1 MHCNIYTD
9 SYQTRMVKMM
19 DNYAASK
26 TKLVSCCRMMMTA
39 ITIFSFFFGL
49 SMLGEVSVAAGSI
62 SSSQI
67 GGQEFE
73 EEEQQQQQQLPQIC
87 SSVTAGTN
95 ANTTKGIVGAD
106 NNNTITSS
114 LYENPE
120 YGIQILCPDNWVY
133 LEEENPFTGD
143 FQVTFMS
150 LTEALEFGSAL
161 ESEVTPEVAPIVGVL
176 ISQVPF
182 ANLDLQVFA
191 DLNIR
196 DLTSSGYEII
206 RTNLNATL
214 SGMPAWE
221 VVYVDANGTMFLQDW
236 TVQGDRAYAV
246 MYASHESRFNQFLPT
261 ARDMISS
268 FTITNDTRSTTSTT
282 LTSNNGNNTTPP
294 GHNTSNTT
302 QFQTPS
308 ESPSTTTSTTAT
320 EGNNQGMS
328 LEAAKKQYLTVWN
341 QTEFQIAFNTYIEP
355 GSATGYGIYEEHANN
370 NIFRPGETIELYLEP
385 AAFGHQQIRDDNGNT
400 LYLMDLTADII
411 LSDVNGNEIFTFE
424 DAPIETMVSH
434 RQNTEMHLTLTV
446 TQSQPFPVGDY
457 IVTYVVHDQV
467 KEESFQID
475 KEITI
480 ANVVDDGNAGNTTAN
495 VQQEQ
500 QQQQQQGVEWLPY
513 ENATYG
519 VRMLYPSTWIQQD
532 GTVSGDEGII
542 VISQFSTP
550 EEEIGSYASVLI
562 VIETPQSTNI
572 EGYLNDSIDS
582 FIEDPTYTDF
592 QVLSSNTGNFS
603 LAGMPAYSLEATYTN
618 ADFGPQHLLEV
629 GTIIDNKGYF
639 IQYQADP
646 PVYRTYFPIVE
657 RMIESFEIMQQ

>member
-1 MHCNIYTD
+1 MG
-9 SYQTRMVKMM
+9 
-19 DNYAASK
+19 NYAASK
-26 TKLVSCCRMMMTA
+26 TKLVSYCCRMMMTA
-39 ITIFSFFFGL
+39 ITIFSFSFFFGL

-67 GGQEFE
+67 GGQDFE
-73 EEEQQQQQQLPQIC
+73 EGEEQQQQQLPQIC

-95 ANTTKGIVGAD
+95 ANTTTTGIVGA
-106 NNNTITSS
+106 NNNTITSPS

-120 YGIQILCPDNWVY
+120 YQIQILCPENWVY
-133 LEEENPFTGD
+133 GEEVNPFTGD

-150 LTEALEFGSAL
+150 LTEALEFGTAL

-176 ISQVPF
+176 VSEVPF
-182 ANLDLQVFA
+182 GNLDLQFFA

-221 VVYVDANGTMFLQDW
+221 VVYVDSNGAMFLQDW
-236 TVQGDRAYAV
+236 TIQGDRAYAV
-246 MYASHESRFNQFLPT
+246 MYASHESRFNQFLPI
-261 ARDMISS
+261 AQDMINS
-268 FTITNDTRSTTSTT
+268 FTITNDTRSTTAAT
-282 LTSNNGNNTTPP
+282 LTSNNSNNTTPP
-294 GHNTSNTT
+294 GPNTSNTT

-308 ESPSTTTSTTAT
+308 ESLSTTTSTTAT

-328 LEAAKKQYLTVWN
+328 LEAAKEQYLTVWN
-341 QTEFQIAFNTYIEP
+341 QTEFQIAFHTYIEP
-355 GSATGYGIYEEHANN
+355 DSAIGYGIYEEHANN

-385 AAFGHQQIRDDNGNT
+385 VAFGHQQIRDDNGNT
-400 LYLMDLTADII
+400 LYLMNLTADII
-411 LSDVNGNEIFTFE
+411 LSDVNGNEILTFE
-424 DAPIETMVSH
+424 DAPVGSMISY
-434 RQNTEMHLTLTV
+434 RQNTEMHVTLTV
-446 TQSQPFPVGDY
+446 RQTQPFPVGDY

-467 KEESFQID
+467 KGESFQID
-475 KEITI
+475 RRITI
-480 ANVVDDGNAGNTTAN
+480 ADVDDGNAGNTTAN
-495 VQQEQ
+495 LQQEQ
-500 QQQQQQGVEWLPY
+500 QQQEVEWLPY

-519 VRMLYPSTWIQQD
+519 VRMLYPSTWVQED
-532 GTVSGDEGII
+532 RTVSGDDGII

-572 EGYLNDSIDS
+572 GGYLNDSIDS
-582 FIEDPTYTDF
+582 FMQDPTYTDF

-603 LAGMPAYSLEATYTN
+603 LADMPAYSLEATYTN

>member
-9 SYQTRMVKMM
+9 RYQTRMVKMA
-19 DNYAASK
+19 DNCAASK
-26 TKLVSCCRMMMTA
+26 TKLVSCCHMIMTA

-49 SMLGEVSVAAGSI
+49 SMVGEVGVAAGSI

-67 GGQEFE
+67 GGQELE
-73 EEEQQQQQQLPQIC
+73 EEEQQQLPQIC
-87 SSVTAGTN
+87 SSATDGTN
-95 ANTTKGIVGAD
+95 ASTTTGIAGAN
-106 NNNTITSS
+106 NNNTTTIS

-120 YGIQILCPDNWVY
+120 YGIQILCPENWVY
-133 LEEENPFTGD
+133 GEEENPFTGD

-150 LTEALEFGSAL
+150 LTEALEFGRAL

-176 ISQVPF
+176 ISEVPF
-182 ANLDLQVFA
+182 GNLDLQVFA

-236 TVQGDRAYAV
+236 TIQGDRAYAV
-246 MYASHESRFNQFLPT
+246 MYVSHESRFNQFLPI
-261 ARDMISS
+261 AQDMISS
-268 FTITNDTRSTTSTT
+268 FTITNDTRSTTATT
-282 LTSNNGNNTTPP
+282 LTSNNGNDTTTAP
-294 GHNTSNTT
+294 GPNTSNTT

-308 ESPSTTTSTTAT
+308 ESPSTTTSTITT
-320 EGNNQGMS
+320 DGNNQGMS
-328 LEAAKKQYLTVWN
+328 LEAAKEQYLTVWN

-355 GSATGYGIYEEHANN
+355 DSATGYGIYEEHVNN

-385 AAFGHQQIRDDNGNT
+385 VAFGHQQIRDDSGNT
-400 LYLMDLTADII
+400 LYLMNLTADVI
-411 LSDVNGNEIFTFE
+411 LSDVNGNEILTFE
-424 DAPIETMVSH
+424 DAPVGSMISY
-434 RQNTEMHLTLTV
+434 RQNTEMHVTLTV

-457 IVTYVVHDQV
+457 IVTYIVHDQV
-467 KEESFQID
+467 KGESFQID
-475 KEITI
+475 KRITI
-480 ANVVDDGNAGNTTAN
+480 ADIDDGNATTGT
-495 VQQEQ
+495 VPEGELQQQE
-500 QQQQQQGVEWLPY
+500 VEWLPY

-519 VRMLYPSTWIQQD
+519 VRMLYPSTWVQQD
-532 GTVSGDEGII
+532 RTVAGDEGII

-572 EGYLNDSIDS
+572 GGYLNDSIDS
-582 FIEDPTYTDF
+582 FMQDPTYRDF

-603 LAGMPAYSLEATYTN
+603 LAGVPAYSLEATYTN

-657 RMIESFEIMQQ
+657 RMIESFEIMQAII